1 MELNIYLKEMKAQ
14 IRSLIFWGIGI
25 IAMTFGGMSKYGALE
40 QTGQDM
46 NAMLDAMP
54 KFLKLLFGMN
64 GLDINTLA
72 GYFGVLISYLILMA
86 AIHAAMLGANIVS
99 KEENVKTSEF
109 LMVKPRSRTQIM
121 AAKIIAGFSG
131 LIIFNAMM
139 YAISKFSVDFY
150 SKGENIDSLLY
161 EMAISMLLIQ
171 SIFFLIGTSV
181 ASVVKRPKVSTSLVM
196 SITLVFY
203 LTSVLSEMVEQGKFL
218 RYLTPF
224 RFFSVPEFIDG
235 TGLRLEFILI
245 SVAVILILNV
255 VTFSGFNKRDL
266 YI

>member
-1 MELNIYLKEMKAQ
+1 MNIYFKEMKAQ
-14 IRSLIFWGIGI
+14 VRSLIFWGIGI
-25 IAMTFGGMSKYGALE
+25 LAMTFGGMSKYGALE
-40 QTGQDM
+40 VTGQDI
-46 NAMLDAMP
+46 NAIMDAMP

-64 GLDINTLA
+64 GLDIGTLA
-72 GYFGVLISYLILMA
+72 GYFGVLIAYLILMA

-121 AAKIIAGFSG
+121 AAKILAGFTG

-139 YAISKFSVDFY
+139 FAMSKFSVDFY

-161 EMAISMLLIQ
+161 EMTISMLLIQ
-171 SIFFLIGTSV
+171 CIFFLIRTSV

-224 RFFSVPEFIDG
+224 RFFSVPELIDG
-235 TGLRLEFILI
+235 TGLRPEFIMI
-245 SVAVILILNV
+245 SAAAILILNV
-255 VTFSGFNKRDL
+255 VTFRGFNKRDL